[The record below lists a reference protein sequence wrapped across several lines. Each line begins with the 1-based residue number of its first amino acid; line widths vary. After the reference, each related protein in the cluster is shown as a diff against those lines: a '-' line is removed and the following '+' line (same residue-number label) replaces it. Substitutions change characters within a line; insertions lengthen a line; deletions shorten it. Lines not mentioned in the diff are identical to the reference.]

1 MSMNEEFLKR
11 IIPRGDNLYVK
22 MIPRPTKLGS
32 VETDGQQQQRTE
44 VGIIKAVGGKIIKA
58 DFNVG
63 DMVMLSYNAG
73 IHIQLPETYT
83 ESQFHRII
91 SECEILAKIDK

>member
-1 MSMNEEFLKR
+1 MSINEEFLKR
-11 IIPRGDNLYVK
+11 IKPRGDNLYVK
-22 MIPRPTKLGS
+22 MIPRPTEMRG
-32 VETDGQQQQRTE
+32 VETAGQHQQRTE
-44 VGIIKAVGGKIIKA
+44 LGIIKAVGGETSNGFA
-58 DFNVG
+58 SG

-91 SECEILAKIDK
+91 AECEILAKIDK